1 MNIPKFNI
9 NGKGEAYQSWNNDQI
24 IAIAETIFK
33 WKPVIFLVGDKS
45 SLILFL
51 ILSTA
56 FIKNSTK
63 RIDDEIF
70 TTKEKIRDLKK
81 DFENIKLE
89 HDYLSSAEKL
99 VKFKS
104 LYFENELVKKQIQNI
119 KMINKISED
128 YEIKQFKFTNEK

>member
-1 MNIPKFNI
+1 MKKF
-9 NGKGEAYQSWNNDQI
+9 S
-24 IAIAETIFK
+24 
-33 WKPVIFLVGDKS
+33 VIFLIFF
-45 SLILFL
+45 LILF
-51 ILSTA
+51 TA
-56 FIKNSTK
+56 MVKNSTK

-119 KMINKISED
+119 KMINKISKD